1 MSHHLKQSFTNGSIL
16 SPLSQFDIGTIVN
29 KPGIIA
35 IFFSMMLE
43 LKEIL
48 LPSY

>member
-1 MSHHLKQSFTNGSIL
+1 MFLIL
-16 SPLSQFDIGTIVN
+16 SQLTQFDIGTIVN
-29 KPGIIA
+29 KPDIIA
-35 IFFSMMLE
+35 ICFSMVLE

>member
-1 MSHHLKQSFTNGSIL
+1 MGSIL

-29 KPGIIA
+29 KPGIIV
-35 IFFSMMLE
+35 IFFSMVLE

-48 LPSY
+48 LPNY

>member
-1 MSHHLKQSFTNGSIL
+1 MTHHLKQSFTNGSIL

-29 KPGIIA
+29 KLGIIA
-35 IFFSMMLE
+35 ICFSMVLE